1 METGVELQYRMEND
15 IGIISIHGEIT
26 NENAVHLR
34 KDVVHWVIDHQ
45 PKGVVLLLK
54 CSLISSLGIG
64 AVIAIYQDL
73 LDENI
78 KLATCL
84 SDHLTELFI
93 RAKINRILAV
103 FKDEAESVNYLRKEI
118 GQ

>member
-1 METGVELQYRMEND
+1 MEND
-15 IGIISIHGEIT
+15 IGIISVHGEIT
-26 NENAVHLR
+26 NEDAVHLR
-34 KDVVHWVIDHQ
+34 KNVVDWVIDNR
-45 PKGVVLLLK
+45 PKGVVLLLNY
-54 CSLISSLGIG
+54 SQLSSLGIG

-84 SDHLTELFI
+84 SDHLTEIFI
-93 RAKINRILAV
+93 RAKINRILAI
-103 FKDEAESVNYLRKEI
+103 FKDEAESVSYIRKEI